1 MAPHRAWEKRG
12 SGRLTHVGNRELDSM
27 MGTGLKQKGKPIF
40 LVCSGWGALG
50 KAVAAVKPRG
60 FLWFGDPLNSWDGR
74 GARGTLMCVWG
85 GGGTC
90 V

>member
-1 MAPHRAWEKRG
+1 
-12 SGRLTHVGNRELDSM
+12 M

-74 GARGTLMCVWG
+74 GARGTLMCVCVG
-85 GGGTC
+85 GGARVFESYADTGRLDKTLAIWLPQR
-90 V
+90 